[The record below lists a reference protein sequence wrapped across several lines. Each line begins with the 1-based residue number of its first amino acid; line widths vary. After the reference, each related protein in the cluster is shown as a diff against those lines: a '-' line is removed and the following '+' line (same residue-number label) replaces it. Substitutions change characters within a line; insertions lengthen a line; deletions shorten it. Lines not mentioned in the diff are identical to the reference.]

1 MSTKLAFL
9 YMMYFISLV
18 KCRIFLDFYFLYF
31 IIKHKSGK
39 IRYPLLMIIEHQ
51 PNRKIVEKKKRRKTK
66 QNFTMGCKIK
76 PLEL

>member
-39 IRYPLLMIIEHQ
+39 IRYPLLMIH
-51 PNRKIVEKKKRRKTK
+51 
-66 QNFTMGCKIK
+66 
-76 PLEL
+76 